1 MTIRTFFN
9 KKNKYI
15 HCPNLVPKRSG
26 TTHRMLGSNLVY
38 GLPDMGD
45 RGENQMEKD
54 TNRAIL
60 IVSISNPNRLN
71 ASNTEDFF
79 LVSVDDY
86 AKAVTTLASYEES
99 EDVDDIVDSTSGAR
113 TILIAAGI
121 DFEHVMEGRRF
132 FFDNTI
138 LPDDNSC
145 DD

>member
-1 MTIRTFFN
+1 
-9 KKNKYI
+9 
-15 HCPNLVPKRSG
+15 
-26 TTHRMLGSNLVY
+26 
-38 GLPDMGD
+38 
-45 RGENQMEKD
+45 MEKD

-79 LVSVDDY
+79 LVSGEDY
-86 AKAVTTLASYEES
+86 AKAVTALARYEES

-132 FFDNTI
+132 FFDNAI
-138 LPDDNSC
+138 ISDESGIDD
-145 DD
+145 